1 MDQVA
6 IEKIAGMYND
16 HTIIFRNEEER
27 RSSKWKNCVS
37 QDIDEI
43 ESHSIEG
50 MDASSVDVYD
60 GCNACVFIID
70 PRNVT
75 FLFLFDEQLDS
86 VEYFKQTIV
95 SVPMHIPVLV
105 IANFRDVQGDWKIS
119 TEELQTVIDAYK
131 VNAMEDSTSSTA
143 SMDEFL
149 SVEQQFKKIMHEVY
163 SGNRRV
169 IKLIETSFL
178 EKFGL
183 HV

>member
-1 MDQVA
+1 M
-6 IEKIAGMYND
+6 
-16 HTIIFRNEEER
+16 
-27 RSSKWKNCVS
+27 
-37 QDIDEI
+37 
-43 ESHSIEG
+43 
-50 MDASSVDVYD
+50 
-60 GCNACVFIID
+60 
-70 PRNVT
+70 
-75 FLFLFDEQLDS
+75 
-86 VEYFKQTIV
+86 

-131 VNAMEDSTSSTA
+131 VNTDDAASSTA
-143 SMDEFL
+143 SMDEFI
-149 SVEQQFKKIMHEVY
+149 SEEQQFKKIMHEVY